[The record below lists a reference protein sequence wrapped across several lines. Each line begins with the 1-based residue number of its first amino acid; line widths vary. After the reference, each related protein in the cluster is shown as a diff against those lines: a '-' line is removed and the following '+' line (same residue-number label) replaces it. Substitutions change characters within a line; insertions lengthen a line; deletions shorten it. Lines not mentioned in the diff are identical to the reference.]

1 MSLNIKY
8 LNKAGNDLLSGLLLA
23 GKGPFTISEAAQFYG
38 ERPGLRVTLSA
49 LVKNGWLQR
58 IERGKYLILPLEAG
72 SAGQWSEHEFVVA
85 SCLIQPYYIGFQ
97 SALSYYGYS
106 EKVSKTVYIVSTHR
120 KLKSLLK
127 ISGVTYQFISL
138 DRRRFFGIKEIPLGD
153 QNVSLS
159 DREKT
164 LVDCLSMQEY
174 CGGVA
179 SVAQALWYGH
189 KELDFQ
195 RLARYAIRSGNK
207 AVCQRLG
214 YLIETLNLKKPE
226 AVSILYDNVSSSY
239 ARLDT
244 LAPDQGTYLSKWK
257 MRVNVPKTD
266 LHQWRMD

>member
-1 MSLNIKY
+1 MSHNIKY
-8 LNKAGNDLLSGLLLA
+8 LSKAGNDLLSALLLV
-23 GKGPFTISEAAQFYG
+23 GKRLFTFSEAAQICG
-38 ERPGLRVTLSA
+38 KNTGLRVMLSS

-72 SAGQWSEHEFVVA
+72 STGQWSEHEFVVA

-106 EKVSKTVYIVSTHR
+106 EKVSKTIYIVSTRR
-120 KLKSLLK
+120 KLKPLLE
-127 ISGVTYQFISL
+127 ISGMTYKFVNL
-138 DRRRFFGIKEIPLGD
+138 DNRRFFGIKEIPIGN
-153 QNVSLS
+153 QTASLS

-164 LVDCLSMQEY
+164 LIDCLSMQEY

-179 SVAQALWYGH
+179 SVAQALWYGY

-195 RLARYAIRSGNK
+195 RLARYAVRSGNK

-214 YLIETLNLKKPE
+214 YLIETLNLKKPD
-226 AVSILYDNVSSSY
+226 AVSILYDNVSSGY

-244 LAPDQGTYLSKWK
+244 LAPDKGAYLSRWK

-266 LHQWRMD
+266 LQQWRID